1 MRGWIVTLLLV
12 VGLPL
17 FFAGLVFVPMALRAF
32 HTHQALAHGLPAPA
46 QVVDLTNTGNIINNL
61 PVYRIALRVQ
71 PPGEAP
77 FTAAVQRT
85 LDGANVQAFLPGRT
99 LNVKYNPRDHS
110 EVAIVYGPG

>member
-1 MRGWIVTLLLV
+1 MRGWVITIFLI

-17 FFAGLVFVPMALRAF
+17 FFASLVFVPMALRAF
-32 HTHQALAHGLPAPA
+32 HTHQVLANGLPAQA

-61 PVYRIALRVQ
+61 PVYRIALKVQ
-71 PPGEAP
+71 PPGGEA

-85 LDGANVQAFLPGRT
+85 LDGANVLAFTPGRT

-110 EVAIVYGPG
+110 EVAIVYGAP